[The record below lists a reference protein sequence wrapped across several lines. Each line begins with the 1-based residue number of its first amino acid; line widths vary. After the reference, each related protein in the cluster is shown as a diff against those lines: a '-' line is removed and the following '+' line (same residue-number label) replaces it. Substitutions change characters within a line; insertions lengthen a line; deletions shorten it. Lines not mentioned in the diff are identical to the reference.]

1 VLLAAHPTW
10 GVDIGAALAIRK
22 AILALAAQGTGVLIV
37 SEDLSELF
45 EITHRIAVLSEG
57 RLYPPM
63 ATANASIETVG
74 QQMGGLHGAEK
85 LEADLVPA

>member
-1 VLLAAHPTW
+1 
-10 GVDIGAALAIRK
+10 
-22 AILALAAQGTGVLIV
+22 
-37 SEDLSELF
+37 
-45 EITHRIAVLSEG
+45 
-57 RLYPPM
+57 M